1 MEVKD
6 KLLTGK
12 ALEYVKNNFPFLG
25 KEYDT
30 QNKALML
37 KGGIIDWGFIQ
48 LISKEVDAEVSINFT
63 KNVDDRIL
71 NLGVPSEDQLPNC
84 SKKLCIYDAT
94 NAYGLGNRWIALATE
109 NYVDNK
115 THLASVEE
123 VEALF
128 NGGGLNFLKKYLH
141 SFFLVLRKE
150 WKYGKTIRY

>member
-12 ALEYVKNNFPFLG
+12 ALECVKNNFPFLG
-25 KEYDT
+25 KECDT

-128 NGGGLNFLKKYLH
+128 NGGGVKFIKKI
-141 SFFLVLRKE
+141 F
-150 WKYGKTIRY
+150 TIIFHRFKKGVEVWQNY

>member
-12 ALEYVKNNFPFLG
+12 ALEYVKNNFPYLG

-30 QNKALML
+30 KNKPLML

-48 LISKEVDAEVSINFT
+48 LISNQEDTEVSINFT
-63 KNVDDRIL
+63 KNLTDRIL
-71 NLGVPSEDQLPNC
+71 NLGVPSENQLPNC

-115 THLASVEE
+115 THIASVEE

-128 NGGGLNFLKKYLH
+128 NGGGVKFLKKIFTLLFPRFKKGVEVWQNY
-141 SFFLVLRKE
+141 
-150 WKYGKTIRY
+150 

>member
-1 MEVKD
+1 MEAKD

-12 ALEYVKNNFPFLG
+12 ALEYVKNNFPYLG

-30 QNKALML
+30 KNKPLML

-48 LISKEVDAEVSINFT
+48 LISNQEDTEVSINFT
-63 KNVDDRIL
+63 KNSTKRIL

-115 THLASVEE
+115 THIASVEE

-128 NGGGLNFLKKYLH
+128 NGGGVKFLKKMFTLL
-141 SFFLVLRKE
+141 FPRFKKGVEVWEKC
-150 WKYGKTIRY
+150 